1 MKIILI
7 TYADHFQR
15 LDLLQH
21 LYPKTFVMS
30 TVINQSLSHPITE
43 KIEDARIAGRFLN
56 WCEAQEESRLLW
68 TGLGL
73 VGHGCVITPLTF
85 LTVAASGANT
95 LLMLITMLSMVA
107 VLIVNLAALPTRITI
122 PVILLTI
129 VVDLLIVAACIFS
142 GFNIP

>member
-1 MKIILI
+1 
-7 TYADHFQR
+7 
-15 LDLLQH
+15 
-21 LYPKTFVMS
+21 
-30 TVINQSLSHPITE
+30 
-43 KIEDARIAGRFLN
+43 
-56 WCEAQEESRLLW
+56 
-68 TGLGL
+68 LGL

-122 PVILLTI
+122 PVFLLTI